1 MAIRVAAAP
10 GAIEPTRVLNAFA
23 RRVARVVGSAPS
35 TEQAAERRYQRAR
48 YHLGRGR
55 RARDRG
61 RFDTGARE
69 ARQALRHDPASAW
82 AHALLGQCLLR
93 QRCVDLAA
101 AQQALERACALS
113 PTNGY
118 FVRLLLQV
126 LEVQGDPRARDLAV
140 AKAWW
145 AGAPVERWMRPTER
159 VKREPAHR
167 AVETAEVGSERRDET
182 VERTRGGARVGSLS
196 NSSWYGTSR

>member
-10 GAIEPTRVLNAFA
+10 RTVAPTGALNALA
-23 RRVARVVGSAPS
+23 SRAAHVVGLAPS
-35 TEQAAERRYQRAR
+35 AERPSERAR

-61 RFDTGARE
+61 RFDVGAGE
-69 ARQALRHDPASAW
+69 ARKALRHDPTSAW

-101 AQQALERACALS
+101 AQQAIERACALS

-126 LEVQGDPRARDLAV
+126 LEVQGDERARDLAV

-145 AGAPVERWMRPTER
+145 AGAPVERWMKPRQTPR
-159 VKREPAHR
+159 RQPLDR
-167 AVETAEVGSERRDET
+167 IGETAEVDSERRSEPIEG
-182 VERTRGGARVGSLS
+182 ERERAPAGSLS

>member
-1 MAIRVAAAP
+1 MASQVAAVPRAIAP
-10 GAIEPTRVLNAFA
+10 AGAWNALA
-23 RRVARVVGSAPS
+23 RRVAHVVGLAPS
-35 TEQAAERRYQRAR
+35 AERRSERAR

-61 RFDTGARE
+61 RFDVGTRE
-69 ARQALRHDPASAW
+69 ARQALRYDPTSAW

-101 AQQALERACALS
+101 AQQAIERACALS

-126 LEVQGDPRARDLAV
+126 LEVQGDTQARDLAV

-145 AGAPVERWMRPTER
+145 AGAPVERWMRPTES
-159 VKREPAHR
+159 VKWERTDR
-167 AVETAEVGSERRDET
+167 AVETAEVSSEQRGES
-182 VERTRGGARVGSLS
+182 VERSRGRAPVGSLS
-196 NSSWYGTSR
+196 NSSWYGT